1 MRTPL
6 LLLLFAATLAAQPR
20 VTGVGNAAD
29 YAPAVAPGSLATV
42 VGTGLAPATGS
53 AASLPLPTTLNGVS
67 VTLGGRPARLS
78 YISPTQINFQVP
90 AATPAGPANLA
101 VTVNGAASNSSL
113 ITVTAAAPGVFQY
126 GANRGVVQNQDFSL
140 NTAANPVAAGASIIV
155 YLTGIGATNPAV
167 ADGVAAP
174 SGPLATPLAARHRH
188 HRRRQ
193 RALSSSSAS
202 PPAASASPKPTSRSP
217 PYPPVTTPSSSRM
230 NNRSSQPV
238 QIAVRGNTPA
248 PPPGGGGGNNQQPL
262 PSDLTCLSGPVTEI
276 IFSLAPVPAGL
287 ADEVT
292 IGDTRLCATCPV
304 KPPLYVQFVQR
315 LNAARRAGRAVDAC
329 YDSAG
334 TFTYLRLNQ

>member
-29 YAPAVAPGSLATV
+29 YAPVVAPGSLATV
-42 VGTGLAPATGS
+42 VGTGLAPATAS

-78 YISPTQINFQVP
+78 YISATQINLQVP
-90 AATPAGPANLA
+90 IATPPGPANLA
-101 VTVNGAASNSSL
+101 VTVNGTASNSFL
-113 ITVTAAAPGVFQY
+113 VTVAAAAPGVFQY
-126 GANRGVVQNQDFSL
+126 GANRGVVQNQDYSL
-140 NTAANPVAAGASIIV
+140 NSAANAAAAGSSLIV

-174 SGPLATPLAARHRH
+174 SGPLATPLLPGTATIGGVNAPI
-188 HRRRQ
+188 Q
-193 RALSSSSAS
+193 FLGLTPGSVGLAQANLQVPAL
-202 PPAASASPKPTSRSP
+202 
-217 PYPPVTTPSSSRM
+217 PSGDHPLVLRM
-230 NNRSSQPV
+230 NNRASQPV
-238 QIAVRGNTPA
+238 QISVRANTPA
-248 PPPGGGGGNNQQPL
+248 PPAGGGGNTTQPL

-276 IFSLAPVPAGL
+276 IFSLAPVPQGL

-304 KPPLYVQFVQR
+304 KPPLYVQFVQK
-315 LNAARRAGRAVDAC
+315 LNAARRAGRSVDAC

>member
-6 LLLLFAATLAAQPR
+6 LLLLLAATLAAQPR

-42 VGTGLAPATGS
+42 VGTGLAPTTGS

-101 VTVNGAASNSSL
+101 VTVNGAASNSFL
-113 ITVTAAAPGVFQY
+113 VTVTAAAPGVFQY

-140 NTAANPVAAGASIIV
+140 NTAANPAAAGASIIV

-174 SGPLATPLAARHRH
+174 SGPLATPLVPGTATVGGVNAPV
-188 HRRRQ
+188 Q
-193 RALSSSSAS
+193 FLGLTPGSVGLAQANLQVPAL
-202 PPAASASPKPTSRSP
+202 
-217 PYPPVTTPSSSRM
+217 PSGDHPLVLTM

-238 QIAVRGNTPA
+238 QIAVRGNTPT

-262 PSDLTCLSGPVTEI
+262 PSNLTCLSGPVTEI